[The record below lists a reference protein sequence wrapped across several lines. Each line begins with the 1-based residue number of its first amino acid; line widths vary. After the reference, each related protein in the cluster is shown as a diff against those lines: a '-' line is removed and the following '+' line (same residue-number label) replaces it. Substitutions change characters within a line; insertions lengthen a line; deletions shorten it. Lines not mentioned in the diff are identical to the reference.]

1 MSPSPDT
8 ASKRAKGIYETPK
21 KCRVEKTGEISR
33 NLPFSRFSSLGSKLT
48 CHHVLYILF
57 GSASCGKF
65 FIGRILAPDLFK
77 NFQSTLWLSFLII
90 GRRGCAVFAVLFCA
104 SGKCE
109 NHNGSK
115 CNCNDLLH
123 HTISFRIRL
132 CFRNSIGNP
141 ININNFIVYLR
152 GRLISN
158 TAPPSFAACIVPL

>member
-1 MSPSPDT
+1 MKLRKNSG
-8 ASKRAKGIYETPK
+8 SK
-21 KCRVEKTGEISR
+21 KTGEISR
-33 NLPFSRFSSLGSKLT
+33 NLPFSRFFSSGSKLT

-109 NHNGSK
+109 NYNGSK
-115 CNCNDLLH
+115 CQSNNLLH
-123 HTISFRIRL
+123 STVSFQFRL

>member
-1 MSPSPDT
+1 MKLRKN
-8 ASKRAKGIYETPK
+8 AGSKKR
-21 KCRVEKTGEISR
+21 EKSLEISR
-33 NLPFSRFSSLGSKLT
+33 FLAVWLAKRLFPSLGSELT

-115 CNCNDLLH
+115 CQSNNLLS
-123 HTISFRIRL
+123 TVSFQFRL

-158 TAPPSFAACIVPL
+158 TAPLSFAACIVPL